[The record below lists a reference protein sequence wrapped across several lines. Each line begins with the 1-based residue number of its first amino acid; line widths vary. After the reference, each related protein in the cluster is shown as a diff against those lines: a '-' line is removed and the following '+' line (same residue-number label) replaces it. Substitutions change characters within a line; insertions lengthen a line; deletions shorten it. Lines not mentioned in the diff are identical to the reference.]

1 MLNMKN
7 TLYLKTLAFALLVL
21 LANNLLAQTGFD
33 GNAFISFLGKEA
45 TSTEMKD
52 LKANYHCEMAND
64 AHYLSKAGVELLL
77 KDDLLN
83 EIHLYNKSAVYGSFT
98 GQLPNNLRFGMPAS
112 EVKQLLGKP
121 VVSYNN
127 GYCEFEFSTYI
138 ISCWLEG
145 GRLNQVGVAAK

>member
-1 MLNMKN
+1 MKN
-7 TLYLKTLAFALLVL
+7 TLCVKRFAFALMVFFSAKLF
-21 LANNLLAQTGFD
+21 AQTGFD
-33 GNAFISFLGKEA
+33 GNSLVSFLGKEA
-45 TSTEMKD
+45 TSTELKD

-77 KDDLLN
+77 KEDLLN
-83 EIHLYNKSAVYGSFT
+83 EIHLYNKSAVYGNFT
-98 GQLPNNLRFGMPAS
+98 GKLPNNLSFGMPAG
-112 EVKQLLGKP
+112 EVKRLLGKP

-145 GRLNQVGVAAK
+145 GRLNQVGTAAK